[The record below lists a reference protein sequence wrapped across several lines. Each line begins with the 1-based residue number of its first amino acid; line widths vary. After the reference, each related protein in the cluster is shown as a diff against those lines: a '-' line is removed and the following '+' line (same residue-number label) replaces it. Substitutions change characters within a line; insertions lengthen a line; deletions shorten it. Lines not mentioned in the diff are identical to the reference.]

1 MIPKMMNFCSFS
13 IVIILFL
20 LLQLFHLL
28 LAFADNA
35 RYVPSENIVLSCGSN
50 SSGFLSYDGR
60 NWSGDVGSPHLP
72 FDADFKSRIA
82 TAPVPLASIP
92 QVPYMTARIF
102 QSQFT
107 YRFNV
112 TPGPKF
118 IRLHFYPTSYLGLNV
133 SKSFLSVTAGN
144 LTFLHNFSASLNTDY
159 FNPTY
164 LVKEF
169 IIHVRDRTLELTF
182 SPTSNASDAYAFVNG
197 IEIVSMPLN
206 LYIRGDNAPLPLAG
220 HLTEVLYIN
229 NNCALETMH
238 RINVGGDDIPPK
250 NDTGMFRTWTRD
262 LDFLFGASGLDAF
275 DMQMPVLYSATVP
288 AYTAPASVY
297 QTARSMIVNW
307 TTLNLNY
314 NLTWLFP
321 VDSGFNYLI
330 RLHFCEVDREITKVN
345 QRTFNIY
352 LNNQTA
358 QEGADV
364 IAWGG
369 RRSAPV
375 YEDYVVMIPESSMG
389 KQDMWL
395 DLHPDVEAKPEYYN
409 VILNG
414 VEIFKLSYTDGN
426 LAGINPRESKFQSN
440 VHAQQIASPGKP
452 KKIVFISIGCG
463 FGAVALSLL
472 LCLLFYRFK
481 LIKRRSMSCFCIF
494 LHAPSLM
501 RREKQSSSQINLSV
515 DEIRDATNNFDEAL
529 IVGTGG
535 FGKVYKGSFDGG
547 ATFVAIKRGN
557 PMSEQGASEFQT
569 EIQNLSQLRHH
580 NLVSLIGY
588 CKEEGEMILIYDF
601 MVNGTLFDHLHMQG
615 GKSPLSW
622 IQRLEICIGVAKGLH
637 YLHTGTGQKIIHRD
651 IKTTNIL
658 LDHNWVAKISDF
670 GLSKASFPSLSN
682 TNVKGTI
689 GYLDP
694 EYFRC
699 QRLSE
704 KSDVYSFGVV
714 LLEVLSARPALSPV
728 EDEEHANLA
737 DWARYCFE
745 KSIIDQLLDP
755 KLQGK
760 IVTESL
766 DIYLG
771 VAKKCLAE
779 KAMMR
784 PLMGEVLQDLALA
797 LQLQKNADSA
807 QNRVVHIEENTS
819 SNNNSD
825 MTPGIEFSEIMMPL
839 GR

>member
-1 MIPKMMNFCSFS
+1 MHDMIGGAPQS
-13 IVIILFL
+13 IK
-20 LLQLFHLL
+20 LFHLL
-28 LAFADNA
+28 LAFPDNA
-35 RYVPSENIVLSCGSN
+35 SYVPSENIVLSCGSN
-50 SSGFLSYDGR
+50 SSVFLSHDGR
-60 NWSGDVGSPHLP
+60 NWTGDVDSPYVP
-72 FDADFKSRIA
+72 FDADVKSLIA
-82 TAPVPLASIP
+82 VAPVPPVSVPQIP
-92 QVPYMTARIF
+92 YTTARIF
-102 QSQFT
+102 KS
-107 YRFNV
+107 
-112 TPGPKF
+112 P
-118 IRLHFYPTSYLGLNV
+118 HSPTDSI
-133 SKSFLSVTAGN
+133 
-144 LTFLHNFSASLNTDY
+144 ASLNTDY
-159 FNPTY
+159 FKKAY

-169 IIHVRDRTLELTF
+169 TIHVIDRTLELTF
-182 SPTSNASDAYAFVNG
+182 APTSNASDAYAFVNG

-206 LYIRGDNAPLPLAG
+206 LYIRGDNAPLRLAG
-220 HLTEVLYIN
+220 RDTVLYIN
-229 NNCALETMH
+229 NNCALETMY

-262 LDFLFGASGLDAF
+262 SDFQFGASGLDAF

-288 AYTAPASVY
+288 AYIAPASVY
-297 QTARSMIVNW
+297 RTARTMAWYGSNI
-307 TTLNLNY
+307 NLNY
-314 NLTWLFP
+314 NLTWDFP

-330 RLHFCEVDREITKVN
+330 RLHFCEVDREVTKVN

-358 QEGADV
+358 QKNADV
-364 IAWGG
+364 ISWSG
-369 RRSAPV
+369 RRGAPV
-375 YEDYVVMIPESSMG
+375 YEDYVVMIPKSPIA
-389 KQDMWL
+389 KQDLWL
-395 DLHPDVEAKPEYYN
+395 DLHPDAQSKTQFYN

-426 LAGINPRESKFQSN
+426 LAGINPSKSKSQSD
-440 VHAQQIASPGKP
+440 VHVQQVASPRKR
-452 KKIVFISIGCG
+452 KKIIFISIGCG
-463 FGAVALSLL
+463 LGTLALSLL
-472 LCLLFYRFK
+472 LCFLFYRFK
-481 LIKRRSMSCFCIF
+481 VIKRKSMSCFCIF

-501 RREKQSSSQINLSV
+501 RRAKQSSSRINLSV

-535 FGKVYKGSFDGG
+535 FGKVYKGSFDCG

-557 PMSEQGASEFQT
+557 PMSEQGASEFHTQ
-569 EIQNLSQLRHH
+569 IQNLSQLRHH

-601 MVNGTLFDHLHMQG
+601 MVNGTLFNHLHMQR
-615 GKSPLSW
+615 GKPPLSW

-670 GLSKASFPSLSN
+670 GLSKASFPSLSD
-682 TNVKGTI
+682 TNIKGTI

-737 DWARYCFE
+737 DWARYCHE
-745 KSIIDQLLDP
+745 KGIVDQLLDP
-755 KLQGK
+755 NLQGK
-760 IVTESL
+760 IATASL
-766 DIYLG
+766 EMYLG

-779 KAMMR
+779 KAVMR
-784 PLMGEVLQDLALA
+784 PLMGDVLQNLVLA
-797 LQLQKNADSA
+797 LQLQKNADLA
-807 QNRVVHIEENTS
+807 QNRVVHIEENTG
-819 SNNNSD
+819 SNRNSD
-825 MTPGIEFSEIMMPL
+825 TTPGIEFSEIMMPL